1 MGPRTI
7 SSAAP
12 FLTMDY
18 TVHLRVRSDLLGIA
32 RVIRLLKR
40 HAVVD
45 ADVAIEGLSGS
56 EVTRVRG
63 TLARSHRTDGLAA
76 ALVMAPDVLHAL
88 ILSDS
93 NVIVEFSR
101 RPPPNAIQ

>member
-7 SSAAP
+7 SSAAL
-12 FLTMDY
+12 FLPMDY
-18 TVHLRVRSDLLGIA
+18 TVHLRVRTDLLGIA

-40 HAVVD
+40 HAVVG

-56 EVTRVRG
+56 EITRVRG
-63 TLARSHRTDGLAA
+63 TLARAGRADGLAA
-76 ALVMAPDVLHAL
+76 ALVLAPDVLHAI

-101 RPPPNAIQ
+101 RPPPNAVQ